1 MKQIL
6 FTILSLMLMG
16 GGRTLNSTSSE
27 SIIAASCDDPS
38 SPSKK
43 ELIIQKSQKPK
54 SQRDVYS
61 EVRAFYDGSSKT
73 LDIELYEVGP
83 SVIYLLNSKGQIVGT
98 EESGSNEFDIVSL
111 PVPEQPGTYNVHP
124 YSFGDKFTCTILPYK
139 I

>member
-1 MKQIL
+1 M
-6 FTILSLMLMG
+6 
-16 GGRTLNSTSSE
+16 
-27 SIIAASCDDPS
+27 
-38 SPSKK
+38 
-43 ELIIQKSQKPK
+43 
-54 SQRDVYS
+54 
-61 EVRAFYDGSSKT
+61 RAFYDGSSKT